1 MNTENKSV
9 FIKRLQSFLWRTG
22 MMVVSLGLG
31 FLAENLGLLE
41 LNPTVVGLL
50 GLVLGEVS
58 KWVNNKIQVAKG
70 ARSSA

>member
-1 MNTENKSV
+1 
-9 FIKRLQSFLWRTG
+9 